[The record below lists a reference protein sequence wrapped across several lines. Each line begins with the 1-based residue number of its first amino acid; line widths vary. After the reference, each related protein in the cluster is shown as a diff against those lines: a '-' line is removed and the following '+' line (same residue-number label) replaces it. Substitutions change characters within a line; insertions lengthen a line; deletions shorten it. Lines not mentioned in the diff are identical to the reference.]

1 MKATTGSKAVYYS
14 RGFELISRQEG
25 SEASYYLYDGGL
37 SVRALT
43 NEAGTVTDTLVFDD
57 FGNET
62 TKTGRSD
69 NSYGFQGEERDETGL
84 YYLRARYM
92 DPLTG
97 TFTSMDTYGG
107 SLSDPMS
114 LHKYMFANS
123 NPVMNCD
130 PSGHYTLTEQQ
141 TTVAIQAI
149 LGEATSGIF
158 YIVDMVITDPEM
170 ENHSVGGLLFAML
183 MGFMLGACGGY
194 AQVSASAWAFKMIL
208 GAFGITFGTL
218 GIFKGLEDFEN
229 GYSIYGVIEVAL
241 SIIMITSG
249 LSGIR
254 SGWSEKGEYTGLGYT
269 PNKRGYLY
277 IGGRNSNSVPN
288 DESGYGN
295 YKFKEGVDTDLRG
308 KGTHKDALEIAF
320 EKTGLSKEQF
330 EITKWGKDKYGK
342 SFPVEW
348 RAKNGAE
355 VNIDAG
361 HAPDGNAPSI
371 PHVGWQTGGKRGNG
385 GGLRGHVFVDDV
397 PYYRG
402 S

>member
-1 MKATTGSKAVYYS
+1 
-14 RGFELISRQEG
+14 
-25 SEASYYLYDGGL
+25 
-37 SVRALT
+37 
-43 NEAGTVTDTLVFDD
+43 
-57 FGNET
+57 
-62 TKTGRSD
+62 
-69 NSYGFQGEERDETGL
+69 
-84 YYLRARYM
+84 M
-92 DPLTG
+92 DPTTG

-107 SLSDPMS
+107 SLSDPLS

-123 NPVMNCD
+123 NPVMYSD

-158 YIVDMVITDPEM
+158 YIVDMVITDPQM

-249 LSGIR
+249 FSGIS
-254 SGWSEKGEYTGLGYT
+254 SGWSEKGEYTGLGFT

-277 IGGRNSNSVPN
+277 IGGKSSSGNNSIKPEAALTGSKKHGVNWN
-288 DESGYGN
+288 
-295 YKFKEGVDTDLRG
+295 EGT
-308 KGTHKDALEIAF
+308 A
-320 EKTGLSKEQF
+320 
-330 EITKWGKDKYGK
+330 
-342 SFPVEW
+342 
-348 RAKNGAE
+348 RAKSTGKPQGRWAQSDLQYATEKANTLK
-355 VNIDAG
+355 AG
-361 HAPDGNAPSI
+361 ESSYFDLPKGSQSVVYMPDGTVQPASRMWIRNN
-371 PHVGWQTGGKRGNG
+371 GTGTWHGY
-385 GGLRGHVFVDDV
+385 
-397 PYYRG
+397 PMQ
-402 S
+402 